1 MGAGSATVRT
11 AALQGVTARPVKVE
25 VSSSGGIPGLDIVGM
40 PDTAVLEARSR
51 VRCALRSSNFEL
63 PRAHITINLAPGGM
77 RKTGTA
83 FDLPIAV
90 AILIATGQLP
100 PSVAD
105 DTLFAGEL
113 ALDGSVCPVRGDMAY
128 ALLAKDQGLRLVT
141 SADSDLTGGW
151 GSDALA
157 VRALAQLR
165 GGVGGLAP
173 LGSARAGEKDLE
185 LRERLD
191 FADVVDQEL
200 AKRAMTIAAAGRHGM
215 LMVGPPGAGKTM
227 LARRLPT
234 ILPPLGEYEQAEP
247 LLLHSVAGQS
257 VEGISRGERP
267 FRSPHHSISV
277 GGLVGGGRPV
287 TPGETS
293 LA

>member
-105 DTLFAGEL
+105 DIGDNGTLQTQARGLQRSLFRNGAAFEILVFFEITCLGEGL
-113 ALDGSVCPVRGDMAY
+113 GSVASGGQSDFD
-128 ALLAKDQGLRLVT
+128 LAGIRQPIDG
-141 SADSDLTGGW
+141 
-151 GSDALA
+151 
-157 VRALAQLR
+157 QLR
-165 GGVGGLAP
+165 FL
-173 LGSARAGEKDLE
+173 
-185 LRERLD
+185 
-191 FADVVDQEL
+191 
-200 AKRAMTIAAAGRHGM
+200 
-215 LMVGPPGAGKTM
+215 
-227 LARRLPT
+227 
-234 ILPPLGEYEQAEP
+234 
-247 LLLHSVAGQS
+247 
-257 VEGISRGERP
+257 
-267 FRSPHHSISV
+267 
-277 GGLVGGGRPV
+277 
-287 TPGETS
+287 
-293 LA
+293 

>member
-157 VRALAQLR
+157 VYGVLVNVSTGLGGIGWHADLPRTLTMTGWERATTSEL
-165 GGVGGLAP
+165 GVTYRDFIRHRQVGIGFTPEDARLLEEARACQGTCAIP
-173 LGSARAGEKDLE
+173 AAAAREPHPSAGASARAAAPEPHDSSDWFSRFLE
-185 LRERLD
+185 S
-191 FADVVDQEL
+191 VN
-200 AKRAMTIAAAGRHGM
+200 T
-215 LMVGPPGAGKTM
+215 
-227 LARRLPT
+227 
-234 ILPPLGEYEQAEP
+234 LGNEE
-247 LLLHSVAGQS
+247 
-257 VEGISRGERP
+257 
-267 FRSPHHSISV
+267 
-277 GGLVGGGRPV
+277 
-287 TPGETS
+287 
-293 LA
+293 